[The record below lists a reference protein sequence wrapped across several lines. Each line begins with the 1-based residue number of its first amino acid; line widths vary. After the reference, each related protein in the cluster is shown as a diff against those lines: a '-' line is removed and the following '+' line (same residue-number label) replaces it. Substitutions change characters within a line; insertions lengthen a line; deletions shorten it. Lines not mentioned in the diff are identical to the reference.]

1 VYNVVGLG
9 TTTLLW
15 AREQHRGLE
24 DGACVVDGITGLGR
38 GRWQRVKGLD
48 HGRERRRSVFGEDST
63 MVRRLQGG
71 LDDGVGSRENFGRK
85 FWQPDG
91 VSKSLQ
97 GLGFAKV
104 VQWFIYRGTTVA
116 TGIGDVNMVVATMIH
131 ISIAPI

>member
-1 VYNVVGLG
+1 
-9 TTTLLW
+9 
-15 AREQHRGLE
+15 
-24 DGACVVDGITGLGR
+24 
-38 GRWQRVKGLD
+38 
-48 HGRERRRSVFGEDST
+48 